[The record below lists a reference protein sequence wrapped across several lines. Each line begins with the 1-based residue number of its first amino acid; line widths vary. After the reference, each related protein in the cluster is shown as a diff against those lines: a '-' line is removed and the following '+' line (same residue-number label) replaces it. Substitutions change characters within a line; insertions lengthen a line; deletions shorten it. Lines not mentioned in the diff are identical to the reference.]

1 MHEPR
6 TYRLA
11 ARSGRWIGFEVHAQ
25 ETDLFIQA
33 HQNLEKIG
41 RELALGCRG
50 FIESYIAGCPEFL
63 HALEP
68 WKVQGP
74 APEIVRTMAWAGRM
88 AGVGPMAA
96 VAGAIAECVGAG
108 LRAFSPEVVVE
119 NGGDIFLKV
128 NEPVVI
134 GIFAGNS
141 PLSMKTGIRLQG
153 RDNSF
158 GVCTSSATVGHSL
171 SFGKADAV
179 CVISRSCAL
188 ADAAATALCNQV
200 RSSKDISKVMKTGK
214 NIQGIEG
221 IVVVIGKDIGFWG
234 NLEVVPLAG
243 KKG

>member
-11 ARSGRWIGFEVHAQ
+11 ARSARWISFEVHAQ

-33 HQNLEKIG
+33 HRNLEKIG
-41 RELALGCRG
+41 QELAIGCRG
-50 FIESYIAGCPEFL
+50 FIESYISACPGFL

-68 WKVQGP
+68 WRVQGP
-74 APEIVRTMAWAGRM
+74 APEIIRTMAWAGRV
-88 AGVGPMAA
+88 AGVGPMAS
-96 VAGAIAECVGAG
+96 VAGAVAESVGTG
-108 LRAFSPEVVVE
+108 LLDFSPEVVVE

-153 RDNSF
+153 GGGSF

-171 SFGKADAV
+171 SFGRADAV

-188 ADAAATALCNQV
+188 ADAAATALCNQI
-200 RSSKDISKVMKTGK
+200 RSSKDISRIIKTGK

-221 IVVVIGKDIGFWG
+221 IVVVVGKDIGFWG